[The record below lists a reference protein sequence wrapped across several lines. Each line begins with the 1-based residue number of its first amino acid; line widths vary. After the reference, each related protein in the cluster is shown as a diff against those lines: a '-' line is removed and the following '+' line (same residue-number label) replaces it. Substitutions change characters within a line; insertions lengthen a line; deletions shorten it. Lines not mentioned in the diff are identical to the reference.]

1 MCGHTVRPPIVN
13 HFTRVAAS
21 FQFLQEILANHI
33 AGVPTKK
40 VSKDAPAYE
49 RFLAAAKIDSKPF
62 KMALYGFF
70 VSAPLGHA
78 LVGRLQ
84 KAFAGQTGTKA
95 KVLQILASNLI
106 TAPIQ
111 ITGQSFGP

>member
-1 MCGHTVRPPIVN
+1 M
-13 HFTRVAAS
+13 
-21 FQFLQEILANHI
+21 
-33 AGVPTKK
+33 
-40 VSKDAPAYE
+40 SKDAPFYE
-49 RFLAAAKIDSKPF
+49 HLLAAAKIDSQPI

-70 VSAPLGHA
+70 VSAPLGHVM
-78 LVGRLQ
+78 VGQLQ

-111 ITGQSFGP
+111 IGGTPCWSPLGIK